1 MNKDFDF
8 FLVLSALAVFL
19 GLWLV
24 VKSFKRTGNETSV
37 KENISPKTPQRRT
50 ERVRARSTDTVTPQ
64 SEPAKPRVIR
74 AMTFCFLTPDGLP
87 FAVLTISSVGALAW
101 GEAKNLGSVLNR
113 FIHEFVKT
121 QEGESVLLH
130 VVRKADPALSLSVLA
145 YDEKG
150 SALASPMSSGLK
162 VADFPEFTAFDND
175 EFTRWK
181 REMLAAA
188 YRKAFFQTQAHEM
201 AYLIRSESKDKAI
214 EDQNFLS
221 ANGRLA
227 LLYLGLI
234 KINDEK
240 SNIARLTLLNSYMNA
255 ALKLESK
262 DLEEISRWQHLIFSQ
277 RFAQT
282 QKLPFLLICTPSPSG
297 KCYNAL
303 NY

>member
-1 MNKDFDF
+1 
-8 FLVLSALAVFL
+8 
-19 GLWLV
+19 
-24 VKSFKRTGNETSV
+24 
-37 KENISPKTPQRRT
+37 
-50 ERVRARSTDTVTPQ
+50 
-64 SEPAKPRVIR
+64 
-74 AMTFCFLTPDGLP
+74 
-87 FAVLTISSVGALAW
+87 
-101 GEAKNLGSVLNR
+101 
-113 FIHEFVKT
+113 
-121 QEGESVLLH
+121 
-130 VVRKADPALSLSVLA
+130 
-145 YDEKG
+145 
-150 SALASPMSSGLK
+150 
-162 VADFPEFTAFDND
+162 
-175 EFTRWK
+175 
-181 REMLAAA
+181 
-188 YRKAFFQTQAHEM
+188 M

-262 DLEEISRWQHLIFSQ
+262 DLEEISRLQYLIFSQ

-282 QKLPFLLICTPSPSG
+282 QKLPFLLICTTSPCG